1 MRAPMPP
8 ASRRVLE
15 VFAPP
20 DGGVAEH
27 AVRLTDGIR
36 DHGWEP
42 EVAAPA
48 GSEFVPRL
56 RELGVTVHE
65 VAFRRAPGPWDAR
78 AIAELRGIDAGGR
91 FDVVHAHSSKAGALV
106 RAGIAHARPR
116 TVYTPHCFSF
126 AGGFGAA
133 GRAAYRLIERL
144 LVPRTGMI
152 VAACEWERDVARRQ
166 LSAPSDR
173 VRVVYLGVP
182 ETPVA
187 EPDERVAG
195 FAAGRL
201 VAGMVSVLRPQKDPL
216 TLVRA
221 AAVLRDRGR
230 DDLCVALVGSGELAD
245 AVTGEIERLGVGD
258 TMRLF
263 AFRGE
268 VAGALRAFDLFVLPS
283 RWEALPISIMEA
295 MSCSLAVVATSVN
308 GVPEAVL
315 DGETGTL
322 VEPGSPDA
330 VATAIEGLLADP
342 AARERAGRAGRAHY
356 EARFRVEPMLAA
368 HAAIYDE
375 IAAGA
380 QAAGR
385 AHRC

>member
-1 MRAPMPP
+1 MLAPMPP
-8 ASRRVLE
+8 VARRVLE

-27 AVRLTDGIR
+27 AVRLTEGIR
-36 DHGWEP
+36 GHGWNP

-65 VAFRRAPGPWDAR
+65 LAFRRAPGPWDAR
-78 AIAELRGIDAGGR
+78 AIAELRRIDAGGR

-106 RAGIAHARPR
+106 RAGIARARWR

-126 AGGFGAA
+126 VGGFGAA
-133 GRAAYRLIERL
+133 GRAGYRLVERM

-152 VAACEWERDVARRQ
+152 VAACEWERDVA
-166 LSAPSDR
+166 LSQVAAPADR

-182 ETPVA
+182 ETPAA
-187 EPDERVAG
+187 EPDERVAE

-221 AAVLRDRGR
+221 AALLRDRGR
-230 DDLCVALVGSGELAD
+230 DDVCVALVGSGELAD
-245 AVTGEIERLGVGD
+245 AVTAEIGRLGVGD
-258 TMRLF
+258 SMRLF
-263 AFRGE
+263 GFRGE
-268 VAGALRAFDLFVLPS
+268 VASALRSFDLFVLPS
-283 RWEALPISIMEA
+283 LWEALPISIMEA
-295 MSCSLAVVATSVN
+295 MSCSLPVVATHVN

-322 VEPGSPDA
+322 VEPGAPDA
-330 VATAIEGLLADP
+330 VATAIERLLGDEEVRRRFGA
-342 AARERAGRAGRAHY
+342 AGRSHY
-356 EARFRVEPMLAA
+356 EARFRVEPMLAT
-368 HAAIYDE
+368 HAAIYDG
-375 IAAGA
+375 IA
-380 QAAGR
+380 QAAG
-385 AHRC
+385 